1 MATQKKPDAKKN
13 TATRPSPSKV
23 SDARRGEN
31 RRFWSYILFSLGIL
45 VILVTCI
52 KGGGAWTK
60 LYEINRGLFGV
71 SAFLVGP
78 ELIYVSIMLARDK
91 SHNAVIT
98 KILQGLVLM
107 FLICGIVQIFGVG
120 EVVGKNFWKKFVGLY
135 HDGVKLKGGGI
146 CAAFIGWPLLAIFKK
161 VGASIIIVLLTFT
174 FVMLLTNLTLIDF
187 FDIVTKPFRKG
198 YSAVKESNQQYSEEK
213 AVRVEER
220 RNEREIIRAQK
231 AEKALEKAK
240 QKEEKKK
247 GAKIP
252 PENIPKE
259 ERKNKRIDVA
269 KYIPEDEE
277 ETQQS
282 VTVDEIEHD
291 PSLDIVLSTNLSNSP
306 KPATKEESKE
316 KVKPEAE
323 KPAITVS
330 TNEKLLEKKEEN
342 SKEDIIV
349 EQENKEE
356 INPIFVEKDGQTT
369 FFGNENNGAVYT
381 VPPVTLLNY
390 ANNTTNPAEI
400 QDEVQTKSETL
411 VSTLQS
417 FGIQS
422 RIVGISRGP
431 SVTRYELQP
440 AAGVKVS
447 KITGLSDDIALN
459 LAAKGVRI
467 EAPIPGK
474 AAVGV
479 EIPNQNRDTIS
490 IRELIESEDY
500 QKADGKLTF
509 AVGRD
514 IEGKIVIGNIAKM
527 PHMLIAGTTGSG
539 KSVFTNSII
548 MNILYH
554 ASPDEV
560 KLILIDPKQV
570 EFPIYNGIPHLLI
583 PVVTDARK
591 AAGALNWAVI
601 EMEKRYTMFADNG
614 VRDLKEYNEFVEKQ
628 NASQDNDMPLLE
640 KMAQIVVV
648 IDEFADLM
656 MVASKE
662 VEQSVLRIAQKARAA
677 GMHLIIA
684 TQSPRV
690 DVITG
695 LIKSNIPSRVA
706 LKVSNFTDSRVILD
720 AGGAEKLLGNG
731 DMLYMPVGLD
741 KPIRIQGSF
750 VATSEVRDV
759 VNFLKNQITAKY
771 DESVI
776 EEIEKNLP
784 NAKGDKSSAE
794 TDEGDS
800 ANDTDPMFNEAV
812 EAVIENKTAS
822 TSYLQRRLKLG
833 YGRAARVMDEMERL
847 GIIGPPEGSKPR
859 KVLITKEEWLEKQ
872 AMD

>member
-1 MATQKKPDAKKN
+1 MATQKKPATKKSTTTKSVAKN
-13 TATRPSPSKV
+13 GE
-23 SDARRGEN
+23 ARRGEN

-45 VILVTCI
+45 AILVTVI

-71 SAFLVGP
+71 GAFLVGP
-78 ELIYVSIMLARDK
+78 ELIYVSVMLANDK
-91 SHNAVIT
+91 SQNAVLT
-98 KILQGLVLM
+98 KIIQGIILM
-107 FLICGIVQIFGVG
+107 FLICGIVQIFAVG
-120 EVVGKNFWKKFVGLY
+120 EVVGGSFQKKIVGLY
-135 HDGVKLKGGGI
+135 DDGVKLIGGGV
-146 CAAFIGWPLLAIFKK
+146 CSAFIGWPLLAIFKK

-174 FVMLLTNLTLIDF
+174 FVMLLTNLTLIEF
-187 FDIVTKPFRKG
+187 FDFLTRPFRNGVK
-198 YSAVKESNQQYSEEK
+198 AVRESNREYSEEK
-213 AVRVEER
+213 AVRAEEK
-220 RNEREIIRAQK
+220 RNEREVAR
-231 AEKALEKAK
+231 AEKAELKL
-240 QKEEKKK
+240 KEEKKEKKK
-247 GAKIP
+247 GSKIP

-259 ERKNKRIDVA
+259 ERKNKRVDVA
-269 KYIPEDEE
+269 KYIQDEDETDEKDETDEIE
-277 ETQQS
+277 ES
-282 VTVDEIEHD
+282 VSQKVDEIAHS
-291 PSLDIVLSTNLSNSP
+291 PALDIVLSTELSNAVGE
-306 KPATKEESKE
+306 KAEEN
-316 KVKPEAE
+316 KVEIPQMPEPTA
-323 KPAITVS
+323 K
-330 TNEKLLEKKEEN
+330 KREKKAKDV
-342 SKEDIIV
+342 SKDTTT
-349 EQENKEE
+349 EQNTDE
-356 INPIFVEKDGQTT
+356 ISPIFVDRDGQYT
-369 FFGNENNGAVYT
+369 FFDYGKQEAVYKA
-381 VPPVTLLNY
+381 PPITLLNY
-390 ANNTTNPAEI
+390 ANNNSNPSQIQEEI
-400 QDEVQTKSETL
+400 QSKSETL

-479 EIPNQNRDTIS
+479 EIPNKNRDTVS
-490 IRELIESEDY
+490 IRELIESDEY
-500 QKADGKLTF
+500 KTSDGKLNF

-514 IEGKIVIGNIAKM
+514 IEGNIIIGNIAKM

-614 VRDLKEYNEFVEKQ
+614 VRDLKEYNEFVEKH
-628 NASQDNDMPLLE
+628 NASLDEDSPKFE
-640 KMAQIVVV
+640 KMAQVVVV

-720 AGGAEKLLGNG
+720 SGGAEKLLGNG

-741 KPIRIQGSF
+741 KPLRIQGSF

-776 EEIEKNLP
+776 EEIEKNIP
-784 NAKGDKSSAE
+784 MAKGEKTL
-794 TDEGDS
+794 TDTESGEEKTS
-800 ANDTDPMFNEAV
+800 LDPLFCEAV
-812 EAVIENKTAS
+812 EAVLENGTAS

-833 YGRAARVMDEMERL
+833 YGRAARVMDEMENL
-847 GIIGPPEGSKPR
+847 GIIGAPDGSKPR
-859 KVLITKEEWLEKQ
+859 KVLISREEWLEKQ
-872 AMD
+872 AME

>member
-1 MATQKKPDAKKN
+1 MATQKKPATKTNTGKK
-13 TATRPSPSKV
+13 APQKV
-23 SDARRGEN
+23 SDARRVEN

-45 VILVTCI
+45 AILVTVI

-71 SAFLVGP
+71 GAFLVGP
-78 ELIYVSIMLARDK
+78 ELIYVSLMLARDK
-91 SHNAVIT
+91 SQNAVVT
-98 KILQGLVLM
+98 KILQGIVLM
-107 FLICGIVQIFGVG
+107 LLICGIVQIFAVG
-120 EVVGKNFWKKFVGLY
+120 EVIGGSFWKKVVGLY
-135 HDGVKLKGGGI
+135 NDGVKLVGGGV
-146 CAAFIGWPLLAIFKK
+146 CSAFIGWPLLAIFKK

-174 FVMLLTNLTLIDF
+174 FVMLLTNLTLIEF
-187 FDIVTKPFRKG
+187 FDFLTRPFRNGVK
-198 YSAVKESNQQYSEEK
+198 AVKESNQQYSEEK
-213 AVRVEER
+213 AIRAEEK
-220 RNEREIIRAQK
+220 RNEREIAR
-231 AEKALEKAK
+231 AEKAEQKA
-240 QKEEKKK
+240 KEEKKEKKK
-247 GAKIP
+247 GSKIP

-259 ERKNKRIDVA
+259 ERKNKRVDVA
-269 KYIPEDEE
+269 KYIQEDDEE
-277 ETQQS
+277 EDLE
-282 VTVDEIEHD
+282 DEDNISQKVGEIDHD
-291 PSLDIVLSTNLSNSP
+291 PSLDIVLNTELSNAVGGNIQQEPEEVEVSQLP
-306 KPATKEESKE
+306 KEEI
-316 KVKPEAE
+316 KP
-323 KPAITVS
+323 
-330 TNEKLLEKKEEN
+330 EKKEVLPKKKTPTEKLEEEI
-342 SKEDIIV
+342 SPIYVDKDG
-349 EQENKEE
+349 QYTFFDDENKE
-356 INPIFVEKDGQTT
+356 P
-369 FFGNENNGAVYT
+369 VYK
-381 VPPVTLLNY
+381 VPPVSLLNY
-390 ANNTTNPAEI
+390 ANNNSNPAKI
-400 QDEVQTKSETL
+400 QDEVRTKSETL

-479 EIPNQNRDTIS
+479 EIPNQNRDTVS
-490 IRELIESEDY
+490 IRELIESDEY
-500 QKADGKLTF
+500 THADGKLTF

-514 IEGKIVIGNIAKM
+514 IEGNIIIGNIAKM

-601 EMEKRYTMFADNG
+601 EMEKRYTMFADNS
-614 VRDLKEYNEFVEKQ
+614 VRDLKEYNEFVEKH
-628 NASQDNDMPLLE
+628 NASAKEDEPKYE
-640 KMAQIVVV
+640 KMAQVVVV

-720 AGGAEKLLGNG
+720 SGGAEKLLGNG

-776 EEIEKNLP
+776 EEIEKNIP
-784 NAKGDKSSAE
+784 VAKGEKPA
-794 TDEGDS
+794 TDSDNSNENS
-800 ANDTDPMFNEAV
+800 TFDPLFNEAV
-812 EAVIENKTAS
+812 EAVLENGTAS

-833 YGRAARVMDEMERL
+833 YGRAARVMDEMENL
-847 GIIGPPEGSKPR
+847 GIIGPPDGSKPR
-859 KVLITKEEWLEKQ
+859 KVLISKEEWLEKQ
-872 AMD
+872 AMS

>member
-1 MATQKKPDAKKN
+1 MAAQKKTTAKKSSN
-13 TATRPSPSKV
+13 IKNSPTKLGE
-23 SDARRGEN
+23 ARRGEN

-45 VILVTCI
+45 VMLITFV
-52 KGGGAWTK
+52 KGGGMWHK
-60 LYEINRGLFGV
+60 FYEMNRGMFGI

-78 ELIYVSIMLARDK
+78 EIIYVSIMIARDK
-91 SHNAVIT
+91 SQNAVIT
-98 KILQGLVLM
+98 KVIQGVILML
-107 FLICGIVQIFGVG
+107 LISGIVQILAVG
-120 EVVGKNFWKKFVGLY
+120 SVDGATFLKKLKGLY
-135 HDGVKLKGGGI
+135 TDGVKLKGGGL
-146 CAAFIGWPLLAIFKK
+146 CSAFLGWPLLAIFKR
-161 VGASIIIVLLTFT
+161 VGAAIIIILLTFT
-174 FVMLLTNLTLIDF
+174 FVMLLTNLTLIEF
-187 FDIVTKPFRKG
+187 FSAITKPFRKG
-198 YSAVKESNQQYSEEK
+198 YSAVKEGNQENAAIRAERAEIRRAEREK
-213 AVRVEER
+213 A
-220 RNEREIIRAQK
+220 Q
-231 AEKALEKAK
+231 AEK
-240 QKEEKKK
+240 QEKKK
-247 GAKIP
+247 GSKIP
-252 PENIPKE
+252 PENISKE
-259 ERKNKRIDVA
+259 ERKNKRVDVA
-269 KYIPEDEE
+269 KYIQDEE
-277 ETQQS
+277 EEVVENNQK
-282 VTVDEIEHD
+282 VDEIEHA
-291 PSLDIVLSTNLSNSP
+291 PELDITLPVHPVNAP
-306 KPATKEESKE
+306 KVTREKMEETAKKTEDKQLKEIIK
-316 KVKPEAE
+316 KALP
-323 KPAITVS
+323 
-330 TNEKLLEKKEEN
+330 EKKE
-342 SKEDIIV
+342 DPV
-349 EQENKEE
+349 
-356 INPIFVEKDGQTT
+356 INPIFIESDGQTT
-369 FFGNENNGAVYT
+369 FFEKDNAIAVYKK
-381 VPPVTLLNY
+381 PPASLLNY
-390 ANNTTNPAEI
+390 AKNNSNPTEI
-400 QDEVQTKSETL
+400 QSEIQGKSDTL
-411 VSTLQS
+411 VTTLQS

-479 EIPNQNRDTIS
+479 EIPNTSRDTVS
-490 IRELIESEDY
+490 IRELIESEEY
-500 QKADGKLTF
+500 TKAEGKLCF
-509 AVGRD
+509 AVGKD
-514 IEGKIVIGNIAKM
+514 IEGQIIVGNIAKM

-601 EMEKRYTMFADNG
+601 EMEKRYSLFADTG
-614 VRDLKEYNEFVEKQ
+614 VRDLEEYNKYVENNEEF
-628 NASQDNDMPLLE
+628 E
-640 KMAQIVVV
+640 KMPQIVVI

-720 AGGAEKLLGNG
+720 MGGAEKLLGNG
-731 DMLYMPVGLD
+731 DMLYMPVGMD
-741 KPIRIQGSF
+741 KPVRIQGSF

-759 VNFLKNQITAKY
+759 VNFLKNQITAQY

-776 EEIEKNLP
+776 EEIEKNIP
-784 NAKGDKSSAE
+784 SAKGEKPSASSD
-794 TDEGDS
+794 DEGEGGS
-800 ANDTDPMFNEAV
+800 SNLDPLFNEAV
-812 EAVIENKTAS
+812 EAVLENGQAS

-833 YGRAARVMDEMERL
+833 YGRAARVMDEMEQM
-847 GIIGPPEGSKPR
+847 GIIGAPDGSKPR
-859 KVLITKEEWLEKQ
+859 KVLITKDEWLEKQ
-872 AMD
+872 SMS

>member
-1 MATQKKPDAKKN
+1 MATQKKPVAKRNSTTKS
-13 TATRPSPSKV
+13 TKKV
-23 SDARRGEN
+23 SNARRGEN

-45 VILVTCI
+45 VILLTFI
-52 KGGGAWTK
+52 KGAGAWTR

-71 SAFLVGP
+71 SAFLIGP

-91 SHNAVIT
+91 SQNAVVT
-98 KILQGLVLM
+98 KILQGLVLT
-107 FLICGIVQIFGVG
+107 FLLCGIFQIFMVG
-120 EVVGKNFWKKFVGLY
+120 EVVGGSFWKKIVGLY
-135 HDGVKLKGGGI
+135 DDGVRLVGGGV
-146 CAAFIGWPLLAIFKK
+146 CSAFIGWPLLAIFKK

-174 FVMLLTNLTLIDF
+174 FIMLLTNLTLIEF
-187 FDIVTKPFRKG
+187 FEIITLPFRKG
-198 YSAVKESNQQYSEEK
+198 FKAVKESNHQYSEEK
-213 AVRVEER
+213 AIKGEEK
-220 RNEREIIRAQK
+220 RNEREVAR
-231 AEKALEKAK
+231 AEKAEQKAK
-240 QKEEKKK
+240 EEKKEKKK

-252 PENIPKE
+252 PEKIPKE
-259 ERKNKRIDVA
+259 ERKNKRVDVA
-269 KYIPEDEE
+269 KYIQDEDEE
-277 ETQQS
+277 LDENTQK
-282 VTVDEIEHD
+282 VDEIDHD
-291 PSLDIVLSTNLSNSP
+291 PSLDIVLPMGLNAQPRVNSP
-306 KPATKEESKE
+306 SEAVVDKPVEQTEEIK
-316 KVKPEAE
+316 KP
-323 KPAITVS
+323 KHKK
-330 TNEKLLEKKEEN
+330 NEKRL
-342 SKEDIIV
+342 EDIIKEAV
-349 EQENKEE
+349 PQAEE
-356 INPIFVEKDGQTT
+356 ISPIYVEKDGQTT
-369 FFGNENNGAVYT
+369 FFDNDNLGEVYKT
-381 VPPVTLLNY
+381 PPVTLLNY
-390 ANNTTNPAEI
+390 AKNNSNPTEI
-400 QDEVQTKSETL
+400 QEEIQTKSETL

-479 EIPNQNRDTIS
+479 EIPNKNRDTVS
-490 IRELIESEDY
+490 IRELIESDEY
-500 QKADGKLTF
+500 KTSDGKLNF
-509 AVGRD
+509 AVGKD
-514 IEGKIVIGNIAKM
+514 IEGKIIIGNIAKM

-628 NASQDNDMPLLE
+628 NSSSGEDSPKFE
-640 KMAQIVVV
+640 KMAQVVVV

-776 EEIEKNLP
+776 EEIERNIP
-784 NAKGDKSSAE
+784 MAKGEKPASDSENS
-794 TDEGDS
+794 EGTNSFDPLF
-800 ANDTDPMFNEAV
+800 NDAV
-812 EAVIENKTAS
+812 EAVLENGTAS

-833 YGRAARVMDEMERL
+833 YGRAARVMDEMEQM
-847 GIIGPPEGSKPR
+847 GIIGAPEGSKPR
-859 KVLITKEEWLEKQ
+859 KVLISKEEWLEKQ
-872 AMD
+872 AME

>member
-1 MATQKKPDAKKN
+1 MAAQKKKTTQKKKTDIKN
-13 TATRPSPSKV
+13 SPTKLGE
-23 SDARRGEN
+23 ARRGEN

-45 VILVTCI
+45 VILVTFVR
-52 KGGGAWTK
+52 GAGMWNS
-60 LYEINRGLFGV
+60 LYRLNRGLFGV
-71 SAFLVGP
+71 SAFLLGP
-78 ELIYVSIMLARDK
+78 EIIYVSVMIARDK
-91 SHNAVIT
+91 SQNTVIS
-98 KILQGLVLM
+98 KVIQGAVLM
-107 FLICGIVQIFGVG
+107 LLISGIVQIIAVG
-120 EVVGKNFWKKFVGLY
+120 EVIGDGFFKTLRGLY
-135 HDGVKLKGGGI
+135 DDGVKLKGGGLFS
-146 CAAFIGWPLLAIFKK
+146 ALLGWPLLAIFKR
-161 VGASIIIVLLTFT
+161 VGATIIIILLTFT

-187 FDIVTKPFRKG
+187 FTVITAPFRKG
-198 YSAVKESNQQYSEEK
+198 YK
-213 AVRVEER
+213 AVRESKEEYSA
-220 RNEREIIRAQK
+220 EREKK
-231 AEKALEKAK
+231 AELSETKKEQSPETEKKA
-240 QKEEKKK
+240 KKK
-247 GAKIP
+247 GSKIP
-252 PENIPKE
+252 PENISRE
-259 ERKNKRIDVA
+259 ERKNKRVDVA
-269 KYIPEDEE
+269 KYIQEDDEATSD
-277 ETQQS
+277 TQK
-282 VTVDEIEHD
+282 VDEIDHD
-291 PSLDIVLSTNLSNSP
+291 PELDVVLPLHPVNAP
-306 KPATKEESKE
+306 KVTREKMEETAKKTDDKALRE
-316 KVKPEAE
+316 IIRKALPE
-323 KPAITVS
+323 KPDEPV
-330 TNEKLLEKKEEN
+330 
-342 SKEDIIV
+342 
-349 EQENKEE
+349 
-356 INPIFVEKDGQTT
+356 INPIFVESDGQTT
-369 FFGNENNGAVYT
+369 FFEKDNAIAVYKT
-381 VPPVTLLNY
+381 PPVSLLNY
-390 ANNTTNPAEI
+390 AKNNSNPSQIQEEI
-400 QDEVQTKSETL
+400 EGKSDTL
-411 VSTLQS
+411 VTTLQS

-431 SVTRYELQP
+431 SVTRYEIQP

-479 EIPNQNRDTIS
+479 EIPNKNRDTVS
-490 IRELIESEDY
+490 IRELIESEEY
-500 QKADGKLTF
+500 RTADGKLNF
-509 AVGRD
+509 AVGKD
-514 IEGKIVIGNIAKM
+514 IEGKIIVGNIAKM

-554 ASPDEV
+554 ASPDDV

-601 EMEKRYTMFADNG
+601 EMEKRYSMFADTG
-614 VRDLKEYNEFVEKQ
+614 VRDLQEYNKYAEENEEF
-628 NASQDNDMPLLE
+628 E
-640 KMAQIVVV
+640 KMPQIVVI

-720 AGGAEKLLGNG
+720 IGGAEKLLGNG
-731 DMLYMPVGLD
+731 DMLYMPVGMD
-741 KPIRIQGSF
+741 KPVRIQGSF

-759 VNFLKNQITAKY
+759 VNFLKNQITAQY

-776 EEIEKNLP
+776 EEIEKNIP
-784 NAKGDKSSAE
+784 AAKGEKPSASDD
-794 TDEGDS
+794 DEPAD
-800 ANDTDPMFNEAV
+800 NLDPLFCDAV
-812 EAVIENKTAS
+812 EAVLENGQAS

-833 YGRAARVMDEMERL
+833 YGRAARVMDEMEQM
-847 GIIGPPEGSKPR
+847 GIIGAPDGSKPR

-872 AMD
+872 AMS

>member
-1 MATQKKPDAKKN
+1 MAAQKKTAAKKKTN
-13 TATRPSPSKV
+13 IKNSPTKLGE
-23 SDARRGEN
+23 ARRGEN

-45 VILVTCI
+45 VVLITFVE
-52 KGGGAWTK
+52 GGGMWNS
-60 LYEINRGLFGV
+60 LYQFNRGLFGV
-71 SAFLVGP
+71 SAFLAGP
-78 ELIYVSIMLARDK
+78 EIIYVSIMIARDK
-91 SHNAVIT
+91 SQNTVIA
-98 KILQGLVLM
+98 KVVQGLVLM
-107 FLICGIVQIFGVG
+107 LLISGIAQILAVG
-120 EVVGKNFWKKFVGLY
+120 EVVGDGFFKKLQGLY
-135 HDGVKLKGGGI
+135 NDGVKLRGGGL
-146 CAAFIGWPLLAIFKK
+146 CSAVLGWPLLAVFKR
-161 VGASIIIVLLTFT
+161 VGAAIIIILLTFT

-187 FDIVTKPFRKG
+187 FSLITKPFRKG
-198 YSAVKESNQQYSEEK
+198 YAAVKESGGELSLQRAEK
-213 AVRVEER
+213 AEQR
-220 RNEREIIRAQK
+220 RADREYAENVKAQK
-231 AEKALEKAK
+231 AEK
-240 QKEEKKK
+240 KK
-247 GAKIP
+247 GSKIP
-252 PENIPKE
+252 PEKIPKE
-259 ERKNKRIDVA
+259 ERKNKRVDVA
-269 KYIPEDEE
+269 KYIQEDDDEAVKS
-277 ETQQS
+277 QK
-282 VTVDEIEHD
+282 VDEIDHD
-291 PSLDIVLSTNLSNSP
+291 PELDIVLPLHPVNAP
-306 KPATKEESKE
+306 KVTREKMEETAKKTEDKALKEIIE
-316 KVKPEAE
+316 KALPEKPED
-323 KPAITVS
+323 PV
-330 TNEKLLEKKEEN
+330 
-342 SKEDIIV
+342 
-349 EQENKEE
+349 
-356 INPIFVEKDGQTT
+356 INPIYVESDGQTT
-369 FFGNENNGAVYT
+369 FFEKDNAIAVYKN
-381 VPPVTLLNY
+381 PPVTILNY
-390 ANNTTNPAEI
+390 AKNNSNPKEI
-400 QDEVQTKSETL
+400 QEEIQNKSETL
-411 VSTLQS
+411 VTTLQS

-479 EIPNQNRDTIS
+479 EIPNKNRDTVS
-490 IRELIESEDY
+490 IRELLESQEY
-500 QKADGKLTF
+500 KNAEGKLTF
-509 AVGRD
+509 AVGKD
-514 IEGKIVIGNIAKM
+514 IEGKIIIGNIAKM

-554 ASPDEV
+554 ASPDDV

-601 EMEKRYTMFADNG
+601 EMEKRYSLFADTG
-614 VRDLKEYNEFVEKQ
+614 VRDLQEYNKYAEENEEF
-628 NASQDNDMPLLE
+628 E
-640 KMAQIVVV
+640 KMPQIVVI

-720 AGGAEKLLGNG
+720 SGGAEKLLGNG
-731 DMLYMPVGLD
+731 DMLYMPVGMD
-741 KPIRIQGSF
+741 KPVRIQGSF

-759 VNFLKNQITAKY
+759 VNFLKNQITAEY

-784 NAKGDKSSAE
+784 GAKAEKSGESEADGE
-794 TDEGDS
+794 SGNNLDPLF
-800 ANDTDPMFNEAV
+800 NDAV
-812 EAVIENKTAS
+812 EAVLENGQAS

-833 YGRAARVMDEMERL
+833 YGRAARVMDEMEQM
-847 GIIGPPEGSKPR
+847 GIIGPPDGSKPR
-859 KVLITKEEWLEKQ
+859 KVLVSKEEWLEKQ
-872 AMD
+872 AMS

>member
-1 MATQKKPDAKKN
+1 MAAAKKN
-13 TATRPSPSKV
+13 VANNKKKDVKSSPTKYGEV
-23 SDARRGEN
+23 RRGEN

-45 VILVTCI
+45 VLLITFI
-52 KGGGAWTK
+52 EGGGMWNK
-60 LYEINRGLFGV
+60 LYLTLRGLFGV

-78 ELIYVSIMLARDK
+78 EIIYVSIMIARDK
-91 SHNAVIT
+91 SQNAVVT
-98 KILQGLVLM
+98 KVIQGVVLM
-107 FLICGIVQIFGVG
+107 LLISGIAQILGVG
-120 EVVGKNFWKKFVGLY
+120 TVS
-135 HDGVKLKGGGI
+135 GGGI
-146 CAAFIGWPLLAIFKK
+146 LKKLTGLYEDGTKLHGGGLCSAFLGWPLLALFKR
-161 VGASIIIVLLTFT
+161 VGATIIILLLTFT
-174 FVMLLTNLTLIDF
+174 FIMLLTNLTLIEF
-187 FDIVTKPFRKG
+187 FGMLTKPFRKG
-198 YSAVKESNQQYSEEK
+198 YSAVKKDGEERSAQA
-213 AVRVEER
+213 AVRAEVR
-220 RNEREIIRAQK
+220 K
-231 AEKALEKAK
+231 AEKAEKAEK
-240 QKEEKKK
+240 TKKK
-247 GAKIP
+247 GSEIP
-252 PENIPKE
+252 PESIPKE

-269 KYIPEDEE
+269 KYIQDDDEPAE
-277 ETQQS
+277 AGQK
-282 VTVDEIEHD
+282 VGDIEHD
-291 PSLDIVLSTNLSNSP
+291 PELDITLPVHPVNAPRVTRE
-306 KPATKEESKE
+306 KMEET
-316 KVKPEAE
+316 VKKTEDKALAEIIKKAIPE
-323 KPAITVS
+323 KPDEPV
-330 TNEKLLEKKEEN
+330 
-342 SKEDIIV
+342 
-349 EQENKEE
+349 
-356 INPIFVEKDGQTT
+356 INPIYVESDGQTT
-369 FFGNENNGAVYT
+369 FFEKDNAIAVYKN
-381 VPPVTLLNY
+381 PPVTLLNY
-390 ANNTTNPAEI
+390 AKNNTNPSVVQEEI
-400 QDEVQTKSETL
+400 QSKSDTL

-479 EIPNQNRDTIS
+479 EIPNKIRDTVS
-490 IRELIESEDY
+490 IRELIESEEY
-500 QKADGKLTF
+500 RTADGKLNF
-509 AVGRD
+509 AVGKD
-514 IEGKIVIGNIAKM
+514 IEGKIVMGNIAKM
-527 PHMLIAGTTGSG
+527 PHLLVAGTTGSG

-554 ASPDEV
+554 ASPDDV

-583 PVVTDARK
+583 PVVTDPRK

-601 EMEKRYTMFADNG
+601 EMEKRYTLFAETG
-614 VRDLKEYNEFVEKQ
+614 VRDLKEYNKLSENGGEFDK
-628 NASQDNDMPLLE
+628 MP
-640 KMAQIVVV
+640 QIVVI

-720 AGGAEKLLGNG
+720 VGGAEKLLGNG
-731 DMLYMPVGLD
+731 DMLYMPVGMD
-741 KPIRIQGSF
+741 KPLRIQGSY

-759 VNFLKNQITAKY
+759 VNFLKNQITAEY
-771 DESVI
+771 DETVI

-784 NAKGDKSSAE
+784 AVKGEKPAGASES
-794 TDEGDS
+794 DEPESDL
-800 ANDTDPMFNEAV
+800 DPMFEEAV
-812 EAVIENKTAS
+812 SAVLENGQAS

-833 YGRAARVMDEMERL
+833 YGRAARVMDEMERM
-847 GIIGPPEGSKPR
+847 GIIGAPDGSKPR

-872 AMD
+872 SLS

>member
-1 MATQKKPDAKKN
+1 MAAQKKTTAKKSSN
-13 TATRPSPSKV
+13 IKNSPTKLG
-23 SDARRGEN
+23 DARRGEN
-31 RRFWSYILFSLGIL
+31 RRFWSYILFSLGVL
-45 VILVTCI
+45 VMLVTFV
-52 KGGGAWTK
+52 KGGGMWHK
-60 LYEINRGLFGV
+60 LYEMNRGMFGI

-78 ELIYVSIMLARDK
+78 EIIYVSIMIARDK
-91 SHNAVIT
+91 SQNAVIT
-98 KILQGLVLM
+98 KVIQGVILML
-107 FLICGIVQIFGVG
+107 LISGIVQILAVG
-120 EVVGKNFWKKFVGLY
+120 SVDGATFLKKLKGLY
-135 HDGVKLKGGGI
+135 ADGVKLKGGGL
-146 CAAFIGWPLLAIFKK
+146 CSAFLGWPLLAIFKR
-161 VGASIIIVLLTFT
+161 VGAAIIIILLTFT
-174 FVMLLTNLTLIDF
+174 FVMLLTNLTLIEF
-187 FDIVTKPFRKG
+187 FSAITKPFRKG
-198 YSAVKESNQQYSEEK
+198 YSAVKEGNQENAAIRAERAEIRRAEREK
-213 AVRVEER
+213 A
-220 RNEREIIRAQK
+220 Q
-231 AEKALEKAK
+231 AEK
-240 QKEEKKK
+240 QEKKK
-247 GAKIP
+247 GSKIP
-252 PENIPKE
+252 PENISKE
-259 ERKNKRIDVA
+259 ERKNKRVDVA
-269 KYIPEDEE
+269 KYIQDEE
-277 ETQQS
+277 EEVVENNQK
-282 VTVDEIEHD
+282 VDEIEHA
-291 PSLDIVLSTNLSNSP
+291 PELDITLPVHPVNAP
-306 KPATKEESKE
+306 KVTREKMEETAKKTEDKQLKEIIK
-316 KVKPEAE
+316 KALP
-323 KPAITVS
+323 
-330 TNEKLLEKKEEN
+330 EKKE
-342 SKEDIIV
+342 DPV
-349 EQENKEE
+349 
-356 INPIFVEKDGQTT
+356 INPVYIESDGQTT
-369 FFGNENNGAVYT
+369 FFEKDNAIAVYKT
-381 VPPVTLLNY
+381 PPASLLNY
-390 ANNTTNPAEI
+390 AKNNTNPAEI
-400 QDEVQTKSETL
+400 QNEIQGKSDTL

-479 EIPNQNRDTIS
+479 EIPNTSRDTVS
-490 IRELIESEDY
+490 IRELIESDEY
-500 QKADGKLTF
+500 IKAEGKLCF
-509 AVGRD
+509 AVGKD
-514 IEGKIVIGNIAKM
+514 IEGQIIVGNIAKM

-601 EMEKRYTMFADNG
+601 EMEKRYSLFADTG
-614 VRDLKEYNEFVEKQ
+614 VRDLEEYNKYVENNEEF
-628 NASQDNDMPLLE
+628 E
-640 KMAQIVVV
+640 KMPQIVVI

-720 AGGAEKLLGNG
+720 IGGAEKLLGNG
-731 DMLYMPVGLD
+731 DMLYMPVGMD
-741 KPIRIQGSF
+741 KPVRIQGSF

-776 EEIEKNLP
+776 EEIEKNIP
-784 NAKGDKSSAE
+784 CAKGEKPSASSD
-794 TDEGDS
+794 DEGEGGS
-800 ANDTDPMFNEAV
+800 SNLDPLFSEAV
-812 EAVIENKTAS
+812 EAVLENGQAS

-833 YGRAARVMDEMERL
+833 YGRAARVMDEMEQM
-847 GIIGPPEGSKPR
+847 GIIGAPDGSKPR
-859 KVLITKEEWLEKQ
+859 KVLITKDEWLEKQ
-872 AMD
+872 SMS

>member
-1 MATQKKPDAKKN
+1 MAAAKKN
-13 TATRPSPSKV
+13 VANNKKKDVKSSPTKYGEV
-23 SDARRGEN
+23 RRGEN

-45 VILVTCI
+45 VLLITFI
-52 KGGGAWTK
+52 EGGGMWNK
-60 LYEINRGLFGV
+60 LYLTLRGLFGV

-78 ELIYVSIMLARDK
+78 EIIYVSIMIARDK
-91 SHNAVIT
+91 SQNAVVT
-98 KILQGLVLM
+98 KVIQGVVLM
-107 FLICGIVQIFGVG
+107 LLISGIAQILGVG
-120 EVVGKNFWKKFVGLY
+120 TVSGGDILKKLTGLY
-135 HDGVKLKGGGI
+135 EDGTKLHGGGL
-146 CAAFIGWPLLAIFKK
+146 CSAFLGWPLLALFKR
-161 VGASIIIVLLTFT
+161 VGATIIILLLTFT
-174 FVMLLTNLTLIDF
+174 FIMLLTNLTLIEF
-187 FDIVTKPFRKG
+187 FGMLTKPFRKG
-198 YSAVKESNQQYSEEK
+198 YSAVRKDGEERSAQA
-213 AVRVEER
+213 AVRAEVR
-220 RNEREIIRAQK
+220 K
-231 AEKALEKAK
+231 AEKAEKAEK
-240 QKEEKKK
+240 TKKK
-247 GAKIP
+247 GSEIP
-252 PENIPKE
+252 PESIPKE

-269 KYIPEDEE
+269 KYIQDDDEPAE
-277 ETQQS
+277 AGQK
-282 VTVDEIEHD
+282 VGDIEHD
-291 PSLDIVLSTNLSNSP
+291 PELDITLPVHPVNAPRVTRE
-306 KPATKEESKE
+306 KMEET
-316 KVKPEAE
+316 VKKTEDKALAEIIKKAIPE
-323 KPAITVS
+323 KPDEPV
-330 TNEKLLEKKEEN
+330 
-342 SKEDIIV
+342 
-349 EQENKEE
+349 
-356 INPIFVEKDGQTT
+356 INPIYVESDGQTT
-369 FFGNENNGAVYT
+369 FFEKDNAIAVYKN
-381 VPPVTLLNY
+381 PPVTLLNY
-390 ANNTTNPAEI
+390 AKNNTNPAEVQEEI
-400 QDEVQTKSETL
+400 QSKSDTL

-479 EIPNQNRDTIS
+479 EIPNKIRDTVS
-490 IRELIESEDY
+490 IRELIESEEY
-500 QKADGKLTF
+500 RTADGKLNF
-509 AVGRD
+509 AVGKD
-514 IEGKIVIGNIAKM
+514 IEGKIVMGNIANM
-527 PHMLIAGTTGSG
+527 PHLLVAGTTGSG

-554 ASPDEV
+554 ASPDDV

-583 PVVTDARK
+583 PVVTDPRK

-601 EMEKRYTMFADNG
+601 EMEKRYTLFAETG
-614 VRDLKEYNEFVEKQ
+614 VRDLKEYNKLSESGGEFDK
-628 NASQDNDMPLLE
+628 MP
-640 KMAQIVVV
+640 QIVVI

-720 AGGAEKLLGNG
+720 VGGAEKLLGNG
-731 DMLYMPVGLD
+731 DMLYMPVGMD
-741 KPIRIQGSF
+741 KPLRIQGSY

-759 VNFLKNQITAKY
+759 VNFLKNQITAEY
-771 DESVI
+771 DETVI

-784 NAKGDKSSAE
+784 AVKGEKPAGTSES
-794 TDEGDS
+794 DEPESDL
-800 ANDTDPMFNEAV
+800 DPMFEEAV
-812 EAVIENKTAS
+812 SAVLENGQAS

-833 YGRAARVMDEMERL
+833 YGRAARVMDEMERM
-847 GIIGPPEGSKPR
+847 GIIGAPDGSKPR

-872 AMD
+872 AMSSN

>member
-1 MATQKKPDAKKN
+1 MATQKKPVAKRN
-13 TATRPSPSKV
+13 SATKSTKKV
-23 SDARRGEN
+23 SDAKRGEN

-45 VILVTCI
+45 IILLTFI
-52 KGGGAWTK
+52 KGAGAWTK

-71 SAFLVGP
+71 SAFLIGP
-78 ELIYVSIMLARDK
+78 EMIYVSIMLARDK
-91 SHNAVIT
+91 SQNAVIT
-98 KILQGLVLM
+98 KILQGLVLT
-107 FLICGIVQIFGVG
+107 FLLCGIFQVFMVG
-120 EVVGKNFWKKFVGLY
+120 DVVGGSFWKKVVGLY
-135 HDGVKLKGGGI
+135 DDGVRLVGGGV
-146 CAAFIGWPLLAIFKK
+146 CAGFIGWPLLAIFKK
-161 VGASIIIVLLTFT
+161 VGASIIIILLTFT
-174 FVMLLTNLTLIDF
+174 FIMLLTNLTLIEF
-187 FDIVTKPFRKG
+187 FEIITRPFRKG
-198 YSAVKESNQQYSEEK
+198 FSAVKESNQRYSEEK
-213 AVRVEER
+213 AVRGEEK
-220 RNEREIIRAQK
+220 RNEREVAR
-231 AEKALEKAK
+231 AEKAEQKA
-240 QKEEKKK
+240 KEEKKEKQKK
-247 GAKIP
+247 GSKIP
-252 PENIPKE
+252 PEKIPKE

-269 KYIPEDEE
+269 KYIQDEDEE
-277 ETQQS
+277 LDENTQK
-282 VTVDEIEHD
+282 VDEIDHD
-291 PSLDIVLSTNLSNSP
+291 PSLDIVLPMGLKAQPKETPSQTNVVENVGAEP
-306 KPATKEESKE
+306 EKE
-316 KVKPEAE
+316 KKPRA
-323 KPAITVS
+323 
-330 TNEKLLEKKEEN
+330 KKEE
-342 SKEDIIV
+342 KKLEDIIKEAVPQV
-349 EQENKEE
+349 ETNEE
-356 INPIFVEKDGQTT
+356 ISPIYVEKDGQTT
-369 FFGNENNGAVYT
+369 FFDNDNSGKVYKT
-381 VPPVTLLNY
+381 PPVSLLNY
-390 ANNTTNPAEI
+390 AKNNSNPSQVQEEI
-400 QDEVQTKSETL
+400 QTKSETL

-479 EIPNQNRDTIS
+479 EIPNQNRDTVS
-490 IRELIESEDY
+490 IRELIESEEY
-500 QKADGKLTF
+500 ANSDGKLNF
-509 AVGRD
+509 AVGKD
-514 IEGKIVIGNIAKM
+514 IEGKIIIGNIAKM

-628 NASQDNDMPLLE
+628 NATDDDSPKFE
-640 KMAQIVVV
+640 KMPQVVVV

-776 EEIEKNLP
+776 EEIEKNIP
-784 NAKGDKSSAE
+784 VAKGE
-794 TDEGDS
+794 RPVGDS
-800 ANDTDPMFNEAV
+800 DSSDDGANLDPLFNDAV
-812 EAVIENKTAS
+812 EAVLENGTAS

-833 YGRAARVMDEMERL
+833 YGRAARVMDEMEQM
-847 GIIGPPEGSKPR
+847 GIIGAPEGSKPR
-859 KVLITKEEWLEKQ
+859 KVLISKEEWLEKQ
-872 AMD
+872 AMN

>member
-1 MATQKKPDAKKN
+1 MAAQKKTTAKKSSN
-13 TATRPSPSKV
+13 KKNSPTKLGE
-23 SDARRGEN
+23 ARRGEN

-45 VILVTCI
+45 VMLITFV
-52 KGGGAWTK
+52 KGGGMWHK
-60 LYEINRGLFGV
+60 FYEMNRGMFGI

-78 ELIYVSIMLARDK
+78 EIIYVSIMIARDK
-91 SHNAVIT
+91 SQNAVIT
-98 KILQGLVLM
+98 KVIQGVILML
-107 FLICGIVQIFGVG
+107 LISGIVQILAVG
-120 EVVGKNFWKKFVGLY
+120 SVDGATFLKKLKGLY
-135 HDGVKLKGGGI
+135 ADGVKLKGGGL
-146 CAAFIGWPLLAIFKK
+146 CSAFLGWPLLAIFKR
-161 VGASIIIVLLTFT
+161 VGAAIIIILLTFT
-174 FVMLLTNLTLIDF
+174 FVMLLTNLTLIEF
-187 FDIVTKPFRKG
+187 FSAITKPFRKG
-198 YSAVKESNQQYSEEK
+198 YSAVKEGNQENAAIRAERAEIRRAEREK
-213 AVRVEER
+213 A
-220 RNEREIIRAQK
+220 Q
-231 AEKALEKAK
+231 AEK
-240 QKEEKKK
+240 QEKKK
-247 GAKIP
+247 GSKIP
-252 PENIPKE
+252 PENISKE
-259 ERKNKRIDVA
+259 ERKNKRVDVA
-269 KYIPEDEE
+269 KYIQDEE
-277 ETQQS
+277 EEVVENNQK
-282 VTVDEIEHD
+282 VDEIEHA
-291 PSLDIVLSTNLSNSP
+291 PELDITLPVHPVNAP
-306 KPATKEESKE
+306 KVTREKMEETAKKTEDKQLKEIIK
-316 KVKPEAE
+316 KALP
-323 KPAITVS
+323 
-330 TNEKLLEKKEEN
+330 EKKE
-342 SKEDIIV
+342 DPV
-349 EQENKEE
+349 
-356 INPIFVEKDGQTT
+356 INPIFIESDGQTT
-369 FFGNENNGAVYT
+369 FFEKDNAIAVYKK
-381 VPPVTLLNY
+381 PPASLLNY
-390 ANNTTNPAEI
+390 AKNNSNPTEI
-400 QDEVQTKSETL
+400 QSEIQGKSDTL
-411 VSTLQS
+411 VTTLQS

-479 EIPNQNRDTIS
+479 EIPNTSRDTVS
-490 IRELIESEDY
+490 IRELIESEEY
-500 QKADGKLTF
+500 TKAEGKLCF
-509 AVGRD
+509 AVGKD
-514 IEGKIVIGNIAKM
+514 IEGQIIVGNIAKM

-601 EMEKRYTMFADNG
+601 EMEKRYSLFADTG
-614 VRDLKEYNEFVEKQ
+614 VRDLEEYNKYVENNEEF
-628 NASQDNDMPLLE
+628 E
-640 KMAQIVVV
+640 KMPQIVVI

-720 AGGAEKLLGNG
+720 MGGAEKLLGNG
-731 DMLYMPVGLD
+731 DMLYMPVGMD
-741 KPIRIQGSF
+741 KPVRIQGSF

-759 VNFLKNQITAKY
+759 VNFLKNQITAQY

-776 EEIEKNLP
+776 EEIEKNIP
-784 NAKGDKSSAE
+784 SAKGEKPSASSD
-794 TDEGDS
+794 DEGEGAS
-800 ANDTDPMFNEAV
+800 SNLDPLFNEAV
-812 EAVIENKTAS
+812 EAVLENGQAS

-833 YGRAARVMDEMERL
+833 YGRAARVMDEMEQM
-847 GIIGPPEGSKPR
+847 GIIGAPDGSKPR
-859 KVLITKEEWLEKQ
+859 KVLITKDEWLEKQ
-872 AMD
+872 SMS